1 MDAAEGGWRDLK
13 VVRRVRESATVVS
26 LHLAPADGG
35 APPPFEPGQFLTFRL
50 AGPDGRPLA
59 RNYSISSDPAERGHY
74 RISVKREPDGIG
86 SGAMHELMQEGA
98 IISAS
103 GPKGRFTLDRASR
116 RPVLLLAGGIGV
128 TPLLSMAHALAR
140 EGERHVWLIH
150 ACLDGAVMPF
160 AHELTELERHSP
172 RFKRLAVLAAPTD
185 DDRAVR
191 RHHFEGLVTRDL
203 LRAVLPLDDYEA
215 YLCGPGPFMQAMFD
229 ALLQL
234 GLREERIAYEFFG
247 PARKLTVAAAV
258 ASSAPTPAATPAP
271 PPPPARSRED
281 EIIVTFALSGR
292 AAPWDGAHRT
302 LLDFA
307 ESQGLEPAFSCRN
320 GICNT
325 CLCEIE
331 GSVRYV
337 EEPLEEPGAGQ
348 ALLCCSVPDG
358 SLTVRI

>member
-1 MDAAEGGWRDLK
+1 MDATEGGWRDLK

-35 APPPFEPGQFLTFRL
+35 ALAPFEPGQFLTFRL

-74 RISVKREPDGIG
+74 RVSVKREPDGIG

-98 IISAS
+98 IIPAS

-116 RPVLLLAGGIGV
+116 RSVLLLAGGIGV

-160 AHELTELERHSP
+160 AQEITELERRSP
-172 RFKRLAVLAAPTD
+172 RFKRLAVLAAPTEA
-185 DDRAVR
+185 DRASR

-229 ALLQL
+229 ALLRL

-247 PARKLTVAAAV
+247 PARKLTAEAAAIP
-258 ASSAPTPAATPAP
+258 APTPMPAP
-271 PPPPARSRED
+271 PSTASRVGTED
-281 EIIVTFALSGR
+281 VMVTFALSGR
-292 AAPWDGAHRT
+292 AARWDGAHRS

-307 ESQGLEPAFSCRN
+307 EAQGLEPAFSCRN

-358 SLTVRI
+358 PLTVRI